1 MAHKRTVLIT
11 GGTRGIGRAIALKLG
26 QQGFKLILNY
36 KSDETSAQEASR
48 LCQEFTSD
56 VTIIKADVANKDD
69 VTMMMQQIIARF
81 HAIDVLINNAG
92 LNIDRSL
99 LDMSEADWDRVVD
112 TNMKGVFLCS
122 QSASAYML
130 QQETGGIIL
139 NVSACTGIRGRR
151 NGLNYCAS
159 KAGVIV
165 MTKCL
170 ALELAP
176 KIRVNCLIPGF
187 IRTSE
192 TEHRY
197 SLHISENVHLKESD
211 IPLGRIGTP
220 EEIADVVSFL
230 VSNEAR
236 YINGQ
241 KIIVDGGRFMY

>member
-1 MAHKRTVLIT
+1 MSYTRTVLIT
-11 GGTRGIGRAIALKLG
+11 GGTRGIGRVIALKLG
-26 QQGFKLILNY
+26 QLGFNLILNY
-36 KSDETSAQEASR
+36 KSDETSAQEALR
-48 LCQEFTSD
+48 LCQEVTPH
-56 VTIIKADVANKDD
+56 VTILKADVANKQD
-69 VTMMMQQIIARF
+69 VTAMVQQIIARF
-81 HAIDVLINNAG
+81 NSLDVLINNAG

-99 LDMSEADWDRVVD
+99 LEMSESEWDQVVD

-122 QSASAYML
+122 QSASSYML

-187 IRTSE
+187 IRTQE

-197 SLHISENVHLKESD
+197 NLHISENVHQKETA

-220 EEIADVVSFL
+220 EEIADVVCFL
-230 VSNEAR
+230 VSHEAR

-241 KIIVDGGRFMY
+241 KIIVDGGRFMH